1 MADDDRPVG
10 AEKPR
15 SNVYTILL
23 LATMA
28 AYITGIVLMIMQMQD
43 TRNFKHQ
50 LFGEQTFETSEHA
63 AKLKK

>member
-1 MADDDRPVG
+1 MPDEDRPVG

-28 AYITGIVLMIMQMQD
+28 AYIAGIVLMILQMQD

-50 LFGEQTFETSEHA
+50 LFGKETFETSEYA

>member
-1 MADDDRPVG
+1 MADEDRPVG

-28 AYITGIVLMIMQMQD
+28 AYIAGIVLMIMQMQD
-43 TRNFKHQ
+43 TRNFNHQ
-50 LFGEQTFETSEHA
+50 LFGEQTYATSEHA
-63 AKLKK
+63 QMLKK